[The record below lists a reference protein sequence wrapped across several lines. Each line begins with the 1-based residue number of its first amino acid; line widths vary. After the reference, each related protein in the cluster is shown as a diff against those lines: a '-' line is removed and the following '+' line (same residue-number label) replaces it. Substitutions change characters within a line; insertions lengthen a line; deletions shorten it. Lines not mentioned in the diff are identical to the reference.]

1 MEFYYGIFRQT
12 EDRVSVFFPDLG
24 IPEAKG
30 VTWDEAYENAV
41 AALAEWLVEKEQA
54 YISEPSTYDEIRQ
67 KNHSSGDIIPVPVD
81 KEIVKNQQKTK
92 RFSVAF
98 PESILQKVDIYRR
111 KKGVRRSTLLLN
123 AVVDYMKQKK

>member
-1 MEFYYGIFRQT
+1 MEFYFAIFRQT

-24 IPEAKG
+24 IPEIKC

-67 KNHSSGDIIPVPVD
+67 KNHGSGEIIPVPVD
-81 KEIVKNQQKTK
+81 KEVVKNQQKTK

-98 PESILQKVDIYRR
+98 PESILRKVDIYRL
-111 KKGVRRSTLLLN
+111 KKGVRRSTLLLD